1 MQYLVKQVSRST
13 NGTPTNKL
21 ENPKQAVSKKM
32 KSKFMQRNNLALNPV
47 RPRCS
52 GYLGTNSKDMMAVT
66 FPAAPP
72 PPRPP
77 EVAKR
82 ETLRFLAS
90 IYDPLG
96 MTSPVSLVGKILD
109 RDICGQRIPW
119 DVRVPENLAERSNKL
134 EKSLTNMVQ
143 VSRSQAGLNPSQ
155 L

>member
-1 MQYLVKQVSRST
+1 MQYLVKQVSSST

-72 PPRPP
+72 D
-77 EVAKR
+77 VTKR

-96 MTSPVSLVGKILD
+96 MTSPVFLVGKILD

-119 DVRVPENLAERSNKL
+119 DVLVPENLAERSNKL

-143 VSRSQAGLNPSQ
+143 VSRSQDGLNPSQ

>member
-72 PPRPP
+72 PPP
-77 EVAKR
+77 
-82 ETLRFLAS
+82 
-90 IYDPLG
+90 DPLKWR
-96 MTSPVSLVGKILD
+96 SEKLYDSLRPFMIH
-109 RDICGQRIPW
+109 
-119 DVRVPENLAERSNKL
+119 
-134 EKSLTNMVQ
+134 
-143 VSRSQAGLNPSQ
+143 
-155 L
+155 